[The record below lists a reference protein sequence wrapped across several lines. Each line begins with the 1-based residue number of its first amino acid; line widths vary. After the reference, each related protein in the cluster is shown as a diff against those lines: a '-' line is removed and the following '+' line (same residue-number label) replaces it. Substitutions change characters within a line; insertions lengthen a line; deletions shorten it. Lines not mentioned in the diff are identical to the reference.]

1 MTQHQLTREAKSLR
15 QANRLFTYRY
25 KRLSIYLVELT
36 LMTTPTPTGLWYQEA
51 AATENRL
58 EQLLASE
65 RHQKAELLN
74 GRVAMLGFVIGL
86 LTEAITGQ
94 GIFGQITFGIFGCS

>member
-1 MTQHQLTREAKSLR
+1 MCLIEPS
-15 QANRLFTYRY
+15 
-25 KRLSIYLVELT
+25 
-36 LMTTPTPTGLWYQEA
+36 LMTTSTPTGIWYQEA
-51 AATENRL
+51 DATENRL
-58 EQLLASE
+58 EQLLAFE

-94 GIFGQITFGIFGCS
+94 GIVSQITLGIFGCS